1 MANGQTQ
8 LILKLVSE
16 ETMIQ
21 FGASI
26 AAAITAVLAQQRAT
40 EMPDQALLIA
50 LQGDLGVGKTTLSR
64 GILTGLGHIGPV
76 KSPTYTLVEPYELSL
91 GTVCHFDFYRLI
103 DAEELEYMGFQDYLV
118 GSRLCLIEWPE
129 RGAGFMPEAD
139 ILIEIIQQG
148 DGRLLT
154 LGGAS
159 ERAARIISQLDS
171 EGNGV

>member
-1 MANGQTQ
+1 
-8 LILKLVSE
+8 
-16 ETMIQ
+16 
-21 FGASI
+21 
-26 AAAITAVLAQQRAT
+26 
-40 EMPDQALLIA
+40 
-50 LQGDLGVGKTTLSR
+50 
-64 GILTGLGHIGPV
+64 
-76 KSPTYTLVEPYELSL
+76 
-91 GTVCHFDFYRLI
+91 
-103 DAEELEYMGFQDYLV
+103 V

-139 ILIEIIQQG
+139 LLIEIIQQG